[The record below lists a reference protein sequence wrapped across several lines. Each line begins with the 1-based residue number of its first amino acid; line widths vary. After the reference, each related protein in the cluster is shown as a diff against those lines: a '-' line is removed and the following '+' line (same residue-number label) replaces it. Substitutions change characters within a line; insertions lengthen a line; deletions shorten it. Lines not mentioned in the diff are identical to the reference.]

1 MEKIKVL
8 VAELKGL
15 GIKDIRKIE
24 AIEESINIYFDKEVM
39 ILQNNNFNI
48 EYDVERKKFK
58 IETSSSNQEITE
70 KWLYQVNKI
79 YEFVTEL
86 NLD

>member
-1 MEKIKVL
+1 MKKIKILVTELKNLGVKNIMNIEEIEKI
-8 VAELKGL
+8 
-15 GIKDIRKIE
+15 
-24 AIEESINIYFDKEVM
+24 INVYLEKKVM
-39 ILQNNNFNI
+39 ILQNDNFNI

-58 IETSSSNQEITE
+58 IETSFSNQEITE

-79 YEFVTEL
+79 YEFITEL

>member
-24 AIEESINIYFDKEVM
+24 AIEESINIYFDKEIM
-39 ILQNNNFNI
+39 ILQNDNFNI

>member
-15 GIKDIRKIE
+15 GIKDIWKIE
-24 AIEESINIYFDKEVM
+24 AIEERINIYFQKEVT
-39 ILQNNNFNI
+39 ILQNDNFNI

-58 IETSSSNQEITE
+58 IETSFSNQEITE
-70 KWLYQVNKI
+70 NWLYQVNKI
-79 YEFVTEL
+79 YEVITEL